1 MRLSEYFLPLLR
13 ENPSEA
19 QIVSHRL
26 MLRAGMIRQSS
37 AGIYSWLPLG
47 LRVLKK
53 VERIVREEQDRA
65 GAQEILMPTIQP
77 AELWRESGRYDDY
90 GKEMLRIRDR
100 HDREMLYGP
109 TNEEQVTEIVR
120 AAIKSYRDLPKLL
133 YHIQWKFRDEVR
145 PRFGVMRGREFLMKD
160 AYSFDLDAA
169 GARHSYNK
177 MFVAYLR
184 TFARMGLKAIP
195 MRADTGPI
203 GGDLSHEFI
212 ILADTGES
220 AVHVHT
226 DFIDTRL
233 AGVRRRRLGGIRRC
247 SRWSIIAPASTPRPT
262 KCTMPQAAAEV
273 PATRSSADGASRSA
287 RSSISATNI
296 REPMGAVVAGPDG
309 EPVALEMGSYGIGV
323 SRLVGAL
330 IEANHDDAG
339 IVWPES
345 VAPFRVGLI
354 NLRAGDARC
363 RDAADDLYGKLR
375 GAGVEVLYDDR
386 DESPG
391 AKFAAM
397 DLIGLPEQLVIG
409 PRGIAAGTVEIKDRR
424 SGERHELSVD
434 AALSR
439 LLRVIFNSFERMVA
453 FRYLRARRAEGFV
466 SVIAIFSLLGI
477 ALGVATLIIVMSVMN
492 GFRADLLGRI
502 LGLNGD
508 LGRLCRDR
516 FARRFRR
523 CGAKGAAGSGR
534 HRGNPDRRGP
544 GHGDER
550 CRRVGRFG
558 ARHPARRICAP
569 CGSSRDGSWPGR
581 LPISA
586 MTASPSAIAW
596 PSSSGSASAA
606 GSR

>member
-1 MRLSEYFLPLLR
+1 MRLSGYFLPLLR

-120 AAIKSYRDLPKLL
+120 AAVRSYRDLPKLL

-160 AYSFDLDAA
+160 AYSFDLDIA

-184 TFARMGLKAIP
+184 TFARMGLQAIP
-195 MRADTGPI
+195 MRAETGPI

-212 ILADTGES
+212 ILAETGES

-226 DFIDTRL
+226 DFLETDWQKFDNVGWETPTLQQVIDRYT
-233 AGVRRRRLGGIRRC
+233 GIY
-247 SRWSIIAPASTPRPT
+247 AATDDVHD
-262 KCTMPQAAAEV
+262 PQAAAQYGDRIVSRRGIEV
-273 PATRSSADGASRSA
+273 GQIFYFGDKYSR
-287 RSSISATNI
+287 
-296 REPMGAVVAGPDG
+296 PMGALVAGPDG
-309 EPVALEMGSYGIGV
+309 EAVALEMGCYGIGV

-339 IVWPES
+339 IIWPES

-354 NLRAGDARC
+354 NLRSGDARC
-363 RDAADDLYGKLR
+363 RSAADDLYAKLLY
-375 GAGVEVLYDDR
+375 AGVEVLYDDR

-391 AKFAAM
+391 AKFATM
-397 DLIGLPEQLVIG
+397 DLIGVPDQLVIG
-409 PRGIAAGTVEIKDRR
+409 PRGIAAGTVELKARR
-424 SGERHELSVD
+424 SGERAEVPLD
-434 AALSR
+434 TALDRLTAA
-439 LLRVIFNSFERMVA
+439 
-453 FRYLRARRAEGFV
+453 
-466 SVIAIFSLLGI
+466 
-477 ALGVATLIIVMSVMN
+477 
-492 GFRADLLGRI
+492 
-502 LGLNGD
+502 
-508 LGRLCRDR
+508 
-516 FARRFRR
+516 
-523 CGAKGAAGSGR
+523 
-534 HRGNPDRRGP
+534 
-544 GHGDER
+544 
-550 CRRVGRFG
+550 
-558 ARHPARRICAP
+558 
-569 CGSSRDGSWPGR
+569 
-581 LPISA
+581 
-586 MTASPSAIAW
+586 
-596 PSSSGSASAA
+596 
-606 GSR
+606 